1 MKKSDLFL
9 FIFFDP
15 SNGALVMLIKHAE
28 GFYHL
33 EENTHKNLIRKDEQ
47 LFFPAYFHP
56 NYLVFT
62 QKRPVEWAAIKRNP
76 KKVISVINENRVY
89 DGR

>member
-1 MKKSDLFL
+1 
-9 FIFFDP
+9 
-15 SNGALVMLIKHAE
+15 MLIKHAE

-47 LFFPAYFHP
+47 LFFSCIFSSKLSRIYPKA
-56 NYLVFT
+56 T
-62 QKRPVEWAAIKRNP
+62 VEWAAIKRNP